1 MHPSPVLLADELKSF
16 GSNCRGERAVQCSDS
31 DTCMN
36 GKIQVCRIVGSEP
49 MLAGKPQKGPLVGI
63 AAHAD
68 RQSAEITQESV
79 GVGGFDAAAPFID
92 NENVSNLNGPQS
104 RYDRLVVKQPF
115 HGRVRDSGVLV
126 GKAPARSDRCVKD
139 EGHQGLRPRS
149 RVSSSS

>member
-1 MHPSPVLLADELKSF
+1 MHPSPVSFADELKSF
-16 GSNCRGERAVQCSDS
+16 GSNCGGERAVQCSDS
-31 DTCMN
+31 DTGMN
-36 GKIQVCRIVGSEP
+36 RKIEVCRVVGSEP

-79 GVGGFDAAAPFID
+79 GVGGFDAIAPFID
-92 NENVSNLNGPQS
+92 NENVSNLDVPQS
-104 RYDRLVVKQPF
+104 RYDRFIVKQPI
-115 HGRVRDSGVLV
+115 HGGVRDSRLLV

-149 RVSSSS
+149 RASSSS